1 MMARKTPKNRR
12 RVRKNKSFKRQRGGD
27 KRDVDHS
34 TPNTPGFL
42 HAHDPDGNIMVTAD
56 PVVDSQPVDPNAVV
70 VEAKPVESDEQ
81 QKAQMKALQ
90 AAEEKAQPEFDDKPT
105 SFAENILGDS
115 GDSGDN
121 LKKIFS
127 NKYLE
132 QNGGFGGHS
141 VDSHDV
147 SLFEEWKNKIKENF
161 TDLEIMRALIETS
174 NKSVEDAYDWLKK
187 AKKENDPR
195 LKRPLPE
202 PLGRPTGPYM
212 LYTPASTDQY
222 GWPYNLQQ
230 DGRYSTSTSSS
241 NCNET
246 KKDGGASYSDATVFG
261 ANINLKREMG
271 LRTSN
276 NKPKQKTSPA
286 SDTKAPPASDTKA
299 PMKGGAKEDS
309 KELPADN
316 FIDGIYNF
324 LSGGWIKL
332 FTKGAPDI
340 FGWVQQRSWIF
351 HRWLMYT
358 MLKTVGTFFGDDLK
372 GMTWWVVAAL
382 ITFAPLLMS
391 TAFPTI
397 IAIISYFYT
406 FFQYYLY
413 GLAKDNHLLTGW
425 TWAGNFLFLPPLL
438 GLVTGWI
445 PILNIIT
452 VPIALLLSLLPSV
465 QTYVVPGVTSI
476 LQTLRTCLF
485 LCFGHI
491 LTPTGWKFYK
501 DSITNPDRYRG
512 LFILE
517 LCLVLA
523 LVIYNYFPAGESVR
537 TGWVGGVAIGW
548 LIQQIYFWKMG
559 KSGWGGWMKEKT
571 KDK

>member
-1 MMARKTPKNRR
+1 MAKNKKTMKNFIVKLLTYIIGLFIWWAVGTNFVHLIGRSKPNKENKYSPGQWDWPHNCFNYPYMDKDPLDNLGVPKDFKKQHDLAHQAQVGGKKGKVKKTWTNELEKQFNKLEKMMARKTPKNRR

-286 SDTKAPPASDTKA
+286 SDTKAPPASD
-299 PMKGGAKEDS
+299 
-309 KELPADN
+309 
-316 FIDGIYNF
+316 
-324 LSGGWIKL
+324 
-332 FTKGAPDI
+332 
-340 FGWVQQRSWIF
+340 R
-351 HRWLMYT
+351 
-358 MLKTVGTFFGDDLK
+358 
-372 GMTWWVVAAL
+372 
-382 ITFAPLLMS
+382 
-391 TAFPTI
+391 
-397 IAIISYFYT
+397 
-406 FFQYYLY
+406 
-413 GLAKDNHLLTGW
+413 
-425 TWAGNFLFLPPLL
+425 
-438 GLVTGWI
+438 
-445 PILNIIT
+445 
-452 VPIALLLSLLPSV
+452 
-465 QTYVVPGVTSI
+465 
-476 LQTLRTCLF
+476 
-485 LCFGHI
+485 
-491 LTPTGWKFYK
+491 
-501 DSITNPDRYRG
+501 
-512 LFILE
+512 
-517 LCLVLA
+517 
-523 LVIYNYFPAGESVR
+523 
-537 TGWVGGVAIGW
+537 
-548 LIQQIYFWKMG
+548 
-559 KSGWGGWMKEKT
+559 
-571 KDK
+571 